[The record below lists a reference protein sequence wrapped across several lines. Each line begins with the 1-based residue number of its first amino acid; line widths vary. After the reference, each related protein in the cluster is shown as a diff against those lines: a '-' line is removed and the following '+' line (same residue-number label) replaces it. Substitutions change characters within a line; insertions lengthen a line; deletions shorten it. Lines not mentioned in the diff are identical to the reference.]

1 MCFSL
6 KNVEE
11 VIIKLLPLQ
20 KVTCASRVGNNFHI
34 LKNKVYT
41 TFNFATGTVC
51 SARTYIMRLALISY
65 SIINEHLMWK
75 KGCGYY
81 SGVVAPVMLLLCQIK
96 LGLGYLN

>member
-6 KNVEE
+6 KHVEE
-11 VIIKLLPLQ
+11 VVIKLKLLQ
-20 KVTCASRVGNNFHI
+20 KVTCASRVGNNYHI

-41 TFNFATGTVC
+41 TFNFAICC
-51 SARTYIMRLALISY
+51 SVRTYIMRLALISY